1 MATHRHQTARESVC
15 PLAVPP
21 TPTLHHSL
29 SHSLRLSN
37 SLSLPLSLSP
47 LSPPLSSSLSPSLS
61 LPVLANAF
69 CLLSA
74 CLWEFLMA
82 LLAFGFGFWHTL
94 FGHCLLL
101 LLFAFFRFFFYAFFT
116 SFADTTS
123 SSNSGS
129 SSGSTN
135 CRRQRFT
142 LIDID
147 SWPSATKCHSPLSSP
162 RPPLSLPCLSNYL
175 GSADIIVQLIHT
187 WSEVSPCF
195 VLCIL
200 CNW

>member
-15 PLAVPP
+15 PVAVPP

-29 SHSLRLSN
+29 SHSLLLSN
-37 SLSLPLSLSP
+37 YLSSSLSP
-47 LSPPLSSSLSPSLS
+47 SLSPSLS

-69 CLLSA
+69 CY
-74 CLWEFLMA
+74 CLPAYGNFLMA
-82 LLAFGFGFWHTL
+82 LLAFGFGFRHTL

-101 LLFAFFRFFFYAFFT
+101 LLFAFFRFFLCAFFT

-147 SWPSATKCHSPLSSP
+147 S
-162 RPPLSLPCLSNYL
+162 
-175 GSADIIVQLIHT
+175 
-187 WSEVSPCF
+187 
-195 VLCIL
+195 
-200 CNW
+200 